1 MHLFTEKST
10 QANAHSFQDVNA
22 RPETRSPRNPA
33 HQILVY
39 TPCPSTHE
47 LPRRSM
53 AVIFP
58 KEELQDLLQGAREC
72 VFPCRCLLG
81 CSLCVGGLRYL
92 FVKFRHPTIV
102 VSPGSVLVTPT
113 LVSVTNFSSRI
124 QDNAGAGKNS
134 PMPIKKRSPPFA
146 KAEIPRIKV
155 FSVSCYLIM
164 RKQLKGRAEAL

>member
-10 QANAHSFQDVNA
+10 QAHAHSFQDVNA

-58 KEELQDLLQGAREC
+58 KEELQNLLQGAREC

-92 FVKFRHPTIV
+92 FVKCRHPTIV

-113 LVSVTNFSSRI
+113 LVSATNFSSS
-124 QDNAGAGKNS
+124 QDNARA

-146 KAEIPRIKV
+146 KAEIPRNKV
-155 FSVSCYLIM
+155 FPAI
-164 RKQLKGRAEAL
+164 Q